1 MSLKEAVVLQY
12 KMAKNEEYI
21 YEITVDSSREARSG
35 SESQRDRDLL
45 KMQMTQKVLGV
56 NGDGSYNLEMLVE
69 SKQLMKNDQVIQIDP
84 AQAKPVKVQMKMSK
98 NGEILETTLQSPAS
112 QPSFPTRPVFIG
124 ETWNGESQVSL
135 QDPTTGQN
143 LPPYTLKFNYNLASI
158 DKVKGYECARIAVSN
173 PETEIPLSQGI
184 SQKVICSGATY
195 FAHKEGRL
203 VKSDVE
209 TQIIMSHPE
218 GTLYNTI
225 KITVDLAKAHSPLS
239 SGDEFLISG

>member
-1 MSLKEAVVLQY
+1 MSPKEAVILQY
-12 KMAKNEEYI
+12 KMAKNEEYV

-35 SESQRDRDLL
+35 SESQQDRDTL
-45 KMQMTQKVLGV
+45 KMQMTQKILGV

-69 SKQLMKNDQVIQIDP
+69 SKQLVKNDQDIHLDP
-84 AQAKPVKVQMKMSK
+84 AVAKPVSVRMKMAK
-98 NGEILETTLQSPAS
+98 NGDVLETSLQSPSS
-112 QPSFPTRPVFIG
+112 QPSFPSRPVFMG

-143 LPPYTLKFNYNLASI
+143 LPPYALKFNYNLASI
-158 DKVKGYECARIAVSN
+158 DKLKGYDCARIVVSN
-173 PETEIPLSQGI
+173 PETVIDFSQGF

-195 FAHKEGRL
+195 FAVKEGRL
-203 VKSDVE
+203 IKSDVE

-225 KITVDLAKAHSPLS
+225 KISVDLFKAHTPLAG
-239 SGDEFLISG
+239 GDEFLISG